1 MPAEHRSIDGVRAA
15 LMERAVILARRAGR
29 LVPRVYFD
37 ADGDY
42 RHTVL
47 LVGSGRSGTS
57 WVPDVLNHDHRYR
70 YLYEPFHAKHVP
82 LARGWLPRQYLRP
95 DDDDP
100 GYLKIARR
108 ILTGRIR
115 NAYADAYNRCV
126 VAHRRLVK
134 DTRLQLALG
143 WIRRHFPG
151 MPMIYLMRHP
161 CAVVNSRMQLGRD
174 SDLQRQLLSQPRLM
188 ADHLE
193 PFRSAMESAADDFE
207 RHVFIWCAENYV
219 PMRQLRRGDAHVVFY
234 ERVCTDPEG
243 QLQALWAYLGTPFD
257 ERALRAV
264 SKPSVQARKY
274 HAGGTSAIVTGASL
288 VDAWRKY
295 VPPERVKRALEI
307 VRLFGLD
314 AIYGE
319 DAMPA
324 ARADDMLFRTAES
337 ESRPLQR
344 S

>member
-1 MPAEHRSIDGVRAA
+1 MHRSIDGVRAA

-29 LVPRVYFD
+29 LLPRVYFD
-37 ADGDY
+37 TDGDY

-57 WVPDVLNHDHRYR
+57 WVPDVLNYDHRYR

-82 LARGWLPRQYLRP
+82 MARHWLPRQYLRP
-95 DDDDP
+95 GDDDP
-100 GYLKIARR
+100 RFVQLATR
-108 ILTGRIR
+108 IFSGQIR

-143 WIRRHFPG
+143 WVRHHFPA
-151 MPMIYLMRHP
+151 MPTIYLMRHP
-161 CAVVNSRMQLGRD
+161 CAVVNSRMQLDRD
-174 SDLQRQLLSQPRLM
+174 SDLDRQLLSQPQLM

-193 PFRSAMESAADDFE
+193 PFRAAMESAADAFE

-219 PMRQLRRGDAHVVFY
+219 PMRQLRDGDAHVIFY
-234 ERVCTDPEG
+234 EDVCTDPQA
-243 QLQALWAYLGTPFD
+243 QLRALWSYLGTPFD
-257 ERALRAV
+257 ERALALV
-264 SKPSVQARKY
+264 GKPSVQARKY
-274 HAGGTSAIVTGASL
+274 HAGGTSAIVTGANL

-295 VPPERVKRALEI
+295 VPPERVRRAIEI
-307 VRLFGLD
+307 LRLFGLD

-319 DAMPA
+319 DAMPLPGA
-324 ARADDMLFRTAES
+324 ARALFRAA
-337 ESRPLQR
+337 
-344 S
+344 